1 MQLKNFKYCFKH
13 LPIADATMISAT
25 SPMFTV
31 FFARLFIKEPIFKVD
46 LLNFVLVFAGKSSFL
61 SLDISASSTLINYH
75 ISYRYHNDM
84 QASLH
89 FWMDRSLYNRSTSQ
103 MGSFGIDSQFNFH
116 SIKHFCDH
124 AKAKRQENSNFVLV
138 HNSLGFFKCPKVQ
151 MRLMS
156 LINGCQGCF
165 SFLSSITRLS
175 VLTKKILAGHS
186 FLFFEINLK

>member
-1 MQLKNFKYCFKH
+1 MLMQLKNFKYCFKH

-46 LLNFVLVFAGKSSFL
+46 LLNFVLVFAGKSMFL
-61 SLDISASSTLINYH
+61 EFYDNSNNEFFYFC
-75 ISYRYHNDM
+75 RYHNDM

-124 AKAKRQENSNFVLV
+124 AKAKR
-138 HNSLGFFKCPKVQ
+138 
-151 MRLMS
+151 
-156 LINGCQGCF
+156 
-165 SFLSSITRLS
+165 
-175 VLTKKILAGHS
+175 
-186 FLFFEINLK
+186 